1 MVAIASEAM
10 KAQKIY
16 KVSEITREIRA
27 ILETQFSAIWIEG
40 EISNYKRHTSGH
52 IYFTLKDE
60 AAQISCVFFAKAN
73 QFLKF
78 ELEDGLKVICIG
90 RISVYDQRGQ
100 YQIYVQRMEP
110 KGLGA
115 LQLAFLQLKEKL
127 EKEGLFS
134 PERKK
139 PVPLYPKR
147 IGIVTSPTGAAIQD
161 MLKIFKHR
169 TFGLHLF
176 LYPVRVQGDGAAA
189 EISEAIDQLNN
200 FDPRFYEPK
209 SSEKPLDL
217 IIVGRGGGSLEDLW
231 AFNEEIVARTIARS
245 KVPIISAVG
254 HEVDWTI
261 ADFVSDFRAHTPTA
275 AAEKVVM
282 NWDELEV
289 GIRQVNERMKNAVR
303 NLLDT
308 KRDALTHLKESY
320 AFRQPQVYLG
330 QLSQRVDE
338 LLRQMQNYLKG
349 IFQEKK
355 QLFQNWVGKLEAL
368 SPLAILERGY
378 SITFDKEGNLL
389 KETKQI
395 QIGELIKTRLKSGV
409 IKSKIT
415 EVGV

>member
-1 MVAIASEAM
+1 MAITASEAI
-10 KAQKIY
+10 KTQKIY
-16 KVSEITREIRA
+16 KVSEITREIRS
-27 ILETQFSAIWIEG
+27 ILETQFSAVWIEG
-40 EISNYKRHTSGH
+40 EISNYKCHTSGH

-78 ELEDGLKVICIG
+78 DPEDGLKVICIG

-134 PERKK
+134 VERKK
-139 PVPLYPKR
+139 PIPLYPKR
-147 IGIVTSPTGAAIQD
+147 IGLVTSPTGAAIQD

-169 TFGLHLF
+169 TFGLHIF
-176 LYPVRVQGDGAAA
+176 LYPVRVQGDGASA
-189 EISEAIDQLNN
+189 EISDAIEQLN
-200 FDPRFYEPK
+200 RLEL
-209 SSEKPLDL
+209 LDL

-231 AFNEEIVARTIARS
+231 AFNEEAVARTIARS
-245 KVPIISAVG
+245 KIPIISAVG

-282 NWDELEV
+282 NWDELESSV
-289 GIRQVNERMKNAVR
+289 RQVNERMRNAIQ
-303 NLLDT
+303 NILGT
-308 KRDALTHLKESY
+308 KRDALIHLKESY
-320 AFRQPQVYLG
+320 AFRQPQVYIG

-349 IFQEKK
+349 IFQGKK

-378 SITFDKEGNLL
+378 SITFDEQGNLI
-389 KETKQI
+389 KEIKQV
-395 QIGELIKTRLKSGV
+395 QLGKLISTRLKSGT

-415 EVGV
+415 EVGA